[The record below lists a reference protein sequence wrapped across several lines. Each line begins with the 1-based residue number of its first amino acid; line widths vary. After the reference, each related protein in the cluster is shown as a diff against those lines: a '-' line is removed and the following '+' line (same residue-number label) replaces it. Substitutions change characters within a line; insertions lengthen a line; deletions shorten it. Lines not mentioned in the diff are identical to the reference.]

1 MSVYWTRVG
10 PVSNMTDVLI
20 IRNSGHKGR
29 CTRTP
34 CDDGVACRLSG
45 VYRSPARTVG
55 NSQKLG
61 TVETFFPEP

>member
-1 MSVYWTRVG
+1 MSVYWIRVG

-34 CDDGVACRLSG
+34 CDDGVAYRLSEAYTDHQG
-45 VYRSPARTVG
+45 LLATPK
-55 NSQKLG
+55 N
-61 TVETFFPEP
+61 